1 MKAAPNRSF
10 GLNNQ
15 TGGDRAGRHSHRG
28 DHNTLSTSFIRVTFL
43 VSL

>member
-15 TGGDRAGRHSHRG
+15 GGGDRAGRKVTALAG
-28 DHNTLSTSFIRVTFL
+28 DR
-43 VSL
+43 